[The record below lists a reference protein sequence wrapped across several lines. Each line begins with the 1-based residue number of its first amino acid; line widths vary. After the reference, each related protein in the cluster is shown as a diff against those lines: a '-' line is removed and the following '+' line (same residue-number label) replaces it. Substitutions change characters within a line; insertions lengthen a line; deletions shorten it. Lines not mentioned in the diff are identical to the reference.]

1 VGDIIQLDDKVGR
14 VENITLRTTRA
25 VTVDNKVLIIPNH
38 MYLTTTLFNWTE
50 NEEQTRESVS
60 VGVAYGTDLDE
71 LKTLMIDIA
80 LHHKEVLKTPPPI
93 LLFKNFGDSSLDF
106 ELVFTLKD
114 GFKSEMVKSDIRY
127 AIDKSLRERN
137 IEIPFPQR
145 VIHKA
150 D

>member
-1 VGDIIQLDDKVGR
+1 
-14 VENITLRTTRA
+14 
-25 VTVDNKVLIIPNH
+25 
-38 MYLTTTLFNWTE
+38 
-50 NEEQTRESVS
+50 
-60 VGVAYGTDLDE
+60 
-71 LKTLMIDIA
+71 
-80 LHHKEVLKTPPPI
+80 